1 MKGFRLQIYIAILAL
16 LSACGHVGPR
26 IDHIH
31 AARMPAGAYVLI
43 EIAQSGTQKKQ
54 RYDGELLEVRDDGLV
69 VALRTESIRDK
80 HIAFVPWNIVY
91 RVKATTL
98 PGMQS
103 TRPHGEKRREIAI
116 KEFRIVSRYPQG
128 LSPELLDRLLASFDQ
143 KAMDIIEK

>member
-1 MKGFRLQIYIAILAL
+1 MKRFRLQIYTAILAL
-16 LSACGHVGPR
+16 LSACHVGPM
-26 IDHIH
+26 IDQIH
-31 AARMPAGAYVLI
+31 AARLPAGAYVLI

-54 RYDGELLEVRDDGLV
+54 NYEGELLEVRDDGLV
-69 VALRTESIRDK
+69 VALRSDSIRDT

-98 PGMQS
+98 PGIQS
-103 TRPHGEKRREIAI
+103 TTPQTEMRREIAI

>member
-1 MKGFRLQIYIAILAL
+1 MKHFRLPIYTAILAL
-16 LSACGHVGPR
+16 LSACHVGPR
-26 IDHIH
+26 IDQIH
-31 AARMPAGAYVLI
+31 AARLPAGAYVLI

-54 RYDGELLEVRDDGLV
+54 KYEGELLEVRDDGLV
-69 VALRTESIRDK
+69 VALRSDSIHDT

-91 RVKATTL
+91 KVKASTL
-98 PGMQS
+98 PGIQS
-103 TRPHGEKRREIAI
+103 TTPHGERRRKIAI